1 MQTNNNG
8 EATAMLAALERAEL
22 YYAAYS
28 GSPAAVRRPALSL
41 CAGKWIATLRT
52 ARGNSIVGLGETV
65 EAALREFDRQYL
77 AYLRP
82 PGDSIH
88 RAA

>member
-1 MQTNNNG
+1 
-8 EATAMLAALERAEL
+8 MLAALERAEL
-22 YYAAYS
+22 YYAAYA
-28 GSPAAVRRPALSL
+28 GGPAAARRPALSL
-41 CAGKWIATLRT
+41 AAGKWVATLRT

-82 PGDSIH
+82 PADPFH